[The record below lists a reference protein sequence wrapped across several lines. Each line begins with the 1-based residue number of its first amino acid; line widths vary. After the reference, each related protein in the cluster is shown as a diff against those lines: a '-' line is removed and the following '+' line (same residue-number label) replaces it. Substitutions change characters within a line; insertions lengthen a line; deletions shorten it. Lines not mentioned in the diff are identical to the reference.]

1 MDYPV
6 ADSRYPPG
14 LMADAV
20 PRCGQR
26 FEDQLYGAR
35 MINKFGY
42 MRVLYAARHIQADG
56 SSADSDPIDLTR
68 SQQRSSAP

>member
-6 ADSRYPPG
+6 ADSRYPPR

-20 PRCGQR
+20 PRGGQR
-26 FEDQLYGAR
+26 FEDQLYGGR
-35 MINKFGY
+35 VINKFCY

-56 SSADSDPIDLTR
+56 SSADSNPIDLTC
-68 SQQRSSAP
+68 SQ